1 MKPTSLILL
10 IAIPSFTFFSC
21 KNGDRTEE
29 EVQRARQATLDSV
42 NMANGRQRV
51 MDSLSAISHSVPDA
65 VVLETPTYVAEPE
78 TKHHDTKHHP
88 TRSTQPATNPT
99 VASGGGGSSAPT
111 NTGTAQQGTT
121 ATNDGTVAGTEEA
134 KKKKGLNNAAKGA
147 IIGLGTGAAA
157 GAVLNK
163 ENRGKGAVI
172 GGVVGAVGGAVG
184 GAVLD
189 KRKAKKE
196 AEKDSTQKK

>member
-1 MKPTSLILL
+1 MIFKKILL
-10 IAIPSFTFFSC
+10 VATPLFLFSC
-21 KNGDRTEE
+21 NNSDRTEE
-29 EVQRARQATLDSV
+29 EVQRARQSTLDSV

-78 TKHHDTKHHP
+78 KKHHDTKHQP
-88 TRSTQPATNPT
+88 KRSTQPATNPT
-99 VASGGGGSSAPT
+99 VAAGGGATPAPT
-111 NTGTAQQGTT
+111 NTGSAQQGT
-121 ATNDGTVAGTEEA
+121 AAAGNGTVAGTEEE

-157 GAVLNK
+157 GAVINK

-196 AEKDSTQKK
+196 AEKDSTKQK